1 MVYNKITLKFEDE
14 KEKLFLKSYLLD
26 SLNQLRFSFVIVTF
40 LYSIFGFLDTIM
52 FPEYSSFFHLIRF
65 VFVVPF
71 LFLVFFLTYT
81 KIFLKLWQ
89 TLLTISFIIA
99 GTGISVMLW
108 YLPDN
113 YAYYSG
119 LMLVFLGGYFFIKLT
134 RSAFRLQ
141 VI

>member
-14 KEKLFLKSYLLD
+14 KEKLFLNGYFHD
-26 SLNQLRFSFVIVTF
+26 SLSQLRLSFVIVTF
-40 LYSIFGFLDTIM
+40 LYSVFGFLDTIM
-52 FPEYSSFFHLIRF
+52 FPEYSEFFHQIRF

-71 LFLVFFLTYT
+71 LVLVLLLSYS

-89 TLLTISFIIA
+89 YLLTISFIIA

-119 LMLVFLGGYFFIKLT
+119 LMLTFFAGYFFI
-134 RSAFRLQ
+134 
-141 VI
+141 